1 MMRRPL
7 LTFVLGLLLA
17 TAGTATAARLIT
29 GKDIKNGTITSKDLS
44 KALRAQL
51 KKAGRPGPAGLTG
64 QPGPKGDTG
73 SQGARGD
80 TGPQGPGATSFA
92 TTLPNDG
99 AETPL
104 APVGSGL
111 KLTGSCSVGIVEV
124 LLETSSGQSTFE
136 GSGIVAKGTTVFSSE
151 INGDNV
157 GMGFNAGTGAAHMT
171 AIGRDK
177 TVGGPLVQVEAGA
190 IWTASGCRFWGT
202 VTPTT

>member
-29 GKDIKNGTITSKDLS
+29 GKDIKNGTITRKDLS

-51 KKAGRPGPAGLTG
+51 AKAGTPGPTG
-64 QPGPKGDTG
+64 NAGPKGDTG
-73 SQGARGD
+73 SQGPKGD
-80 TGPQGPGATSFA
+80 TGPQGPGAISFA
-92 TTLPNDG
+92 TTLSNDG
-99 AETPL
+99 AEVPL

-111 KLTGSCSVGIVEV
+111 KLTGSCSVGLVEV
-124 LLETSSGQSTFE
+124 LLETTSGQSTFE
-136 GSGIVAKGTTVFSSE
+136 GSGIIAKGSTAFSSE

-157 GMGFNAGTGAAHMT
+157 GIGFNAGSGSAHMT
-171 AIGRDK
+171 AVGRDK
-177 TVGGPLVQVEAGA
+177 AVGGPLVHVEAGA

>member
-1 MMRRPL
+1 MRRPL

-51 KKAGRPGPAGLTG
+51 RKAGTPGPAGP
-64 QPGPKGDTG
+64 PGPKGDTE
-73 SQGARGD
+73 SQGAKGD
-80 TGPQGPGATSFA
+80 TGPQGPGAISFA

-99 AETPL
+99 AEVPL
-104 APVGSGL
+104 APAVSGL
-111 KLTGSCSVGIVEV
+111 KVAGLCSVGIVEV
-124 LLETSSGQSTFE
+124 LLETTSGQSTFE
-136 GSGIVAKGTTVFSSE
+136 GSGIIAKGSTVFSSE
-151 INGDNV
+151 INGDNA
-157 GMGFNAGTGAAHMT
+157 GIGFNAGTGSGHMT

-177 TVGGPLVQVEAGA
+177 AVGGPLVQVEAGG

-202 VTPTT
+202 VTPTTS